1 MDAPNKKA
9 EADDRELRARAALLI
24 RNAMEAKGLS
34 QGQLA
39 VRLGISQ
46 SAISQMLNGTG
57 NLTLQTLSYLAAE
70 LGFAV
75 EIAATPK

>member
-1 MDAPNKKA
+1 MDAPSKRA
-9 EADDRELRARAALLI
+9 EEYDRELRARAALIL
-24 RNAMEAKGLS
+24 RDAMDVQGLS

-46 SAISQMLNGTG
+46 SAISQMLNGRG

-70 LGFAV
+70 LGYTV
-75 EIAATPK
+75 EIAATPS

>member
-1 MDAPNKKA
+1 MDAPNKRA
-9 EADDRELRARAALLI
+9 VTDDRELRARAALMI
-24 RNAMEAKGLS
+24 RNAMEVKGLS

-75 EIAATPK
+75 DIAPTPE